1 MISNI
6 KYGKRSNQTEK
17 TSLGDSV
24 YRLAETHR
32 LTYEKYRLSDIF
44 PLPTE
49 LLDKDVVITQK
60 RLIRK

>member
-1 MISNI
+1 MENVPT
-6 KYGKRSNQTEK
+6 KRRK
-17 TSLGDSV
+17 RVFLGDSV